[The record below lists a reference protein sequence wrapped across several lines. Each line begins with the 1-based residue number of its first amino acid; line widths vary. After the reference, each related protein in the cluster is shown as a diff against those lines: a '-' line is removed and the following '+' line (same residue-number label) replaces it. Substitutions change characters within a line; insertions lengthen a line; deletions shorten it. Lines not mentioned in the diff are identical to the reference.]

1 MLPRLRNL
9 VKILVDSCDSVISI
23 GLNAEEGFVA
33 SMPILPQL
41 KQLRLRYLPK
51 LMHTRL
57 NQVSYGNCCYPNL
70 MKIYIDSCQSLRN
83 VFSLSVAINIV
94 HLEELEVSNCEK
106 MQEIIATRSGS
117 KETLDKIEFPRLKLM
132 RLESLQSLKSFWSSE
147 SQEEERVEVV
157 DLAPFELQSLFN
169 DKVAFPSLEELYIV
183 NMELNNKWHIALT
196 SKSFSKL
203 RVLVV
208 KSCGKLSSVGSLN
221 LLQRLENLER
231 LEISKCDSLEEV
243 FKVEEDSWTREED
256 ETTLRF
262 HQLKIMRFEYLPYL
276 RSFFSG
282 SCILEFPSLKELS
295 IECCGK
301 LETIIPTINAPTQH
315 FFNKK
320 VTFPSL
326 EKLYIKGM
334 DELNNKWHNVL
345 PTESFSKLRVL
356 VLESCGKLLSVG
368 PLNLL
373 QRLENLQEL
382 EISKCG
388 SLEEVFK
395 VEEEETSM
403 KIHDHTKREEE
414 TTLVFHQ
421 LKIMRF
427 KYLPYLR
434 SFYSG
439 SCILEFPSLEEL
451 WIECCEKLEIIIP
464 TINALTQHFFNKKAT
479 FPSLEEL
486 YIKGMDELNNKWHT
500 ALPTESFSKLR
511 VLVVESCGK
520 LLSIGPLNLLQRL
533 ENLQELEISKYGSL
547 EEVFK
552 VEEEETSMKIHDHT
566 KREEETTLVFHQLK
580 IMRFKHLPYVRSF
593 YSGSCILEFP
603 SLEELRIECCEKLE
617 TIFPTINA
625 PTQYFFNKKVVLPGL
640 KKLHLISLF
649 NLREIGTGSLPLHF
663 IQILEVRDCG
673 NLRNLFSSSITT
685 TLERLERLEIE
696 SCEVMEEI
704 VASEGVEEVINQI
717 VFPQLQYLQLSN
729 LPNLTRFCN
738 ANYALNLPSLESA
751 RLERCMKM
759 QAFAFGQGRD
769 WQWKKKKQKMMHDNM
784 QLRQLSR

>member
-1 MLPRLRNL
+1 MTSEGNSTCTATQPLFNYKIAFPVLEYLVISGLEIIKEIWDSQLLGENPFSQLHFLEVSDCHNFVNIVPSHMLPRLRNL
-9 VKILVDSCDSVISI
+9 VQIHVDSCDSVISI

-41 KQLRLRYLPK
+41 KEL
-51 LMHTRL
+51 
-57 NQVSYGNCCYPNL
+57 
-70 MKIYIDSCQSLRN
+70 SCQSLRN

-157 DLAPFELQSLFN
+157 DLAPFEQQSLFN
-169 DKVAFPSLEELYIV
+169 DKVAFPSLEELYI
-183 NMELNNKWHIALT
+183 
-196 SKSFSKL
+196 
-203 RVLVV
+203 
-208 KSCGKLSSVGSLN
+208 
-221 LLQRLENLER
+221 
-231 LEISKCDSLEEV
+231 
-243 FKVEEDSWTREED
+243 
-256 ETTLRF
+256 
-262 HQLKIMRFEYLPYL
+262 
-276 RSFFSG
+276 
-282 SCILEFPSLKELS
+282 
-295 IECCGK
+295 
-301 LETIIPTINAPTQH
+301 
-315 FFNKK
+315 
-320 VTFPSL
+320 
-326 EKLYIKGM
+326 KGM
-334 DELNNKWHNVL
+334 DELNNKWHAAL
-345 PTESFSKLRVL
+345 PTESFCKLRVL

-421 LKIMRF
+421 LSIMRF
-427 KYLPYLR
+427 KCLPYLR

-439 SCILEFPSLEEL
+439 SCILEFPSLKEL
-451 WIECCEKLEIIIP
+451 WIECCGKLETIIP
-464 TINALTQHFFNKKAT
+464 TINAPTQHFFNKKVT
-479 FPSLEEL
+479 FPSLEKL

-500 ALPTESFSKLR
+500 VLPTESFSKLR
-511 VLVVESCGK
+511 VLVLESCGK
-520 LLSIGPLNLLQRL
+520 LLSVGPLNLLQRL
-533 ENLQELEISKYGSL
+533 ENLQELEISKCGSL

-566 KREEETTLVFHQLK
+566 KREETTLVFHQLK
-580 IMRFKHLPYVRSF
+580 IMRFKYLLYLRSF

-603 SLEELRIECCEKLE
+603 SLEELRIECCGKLE

-625 PTQYFFNKKVVLPGL
+625 PTQHFFNKKVVLPGL
-640 KKLHLISLF
+640 KKLYLISLF
-649 NLREIGTGSLPLHF
+649 NLREIGIGSLPLHF

-673 NLRNLFSSSITT
+673 NLRNLFSSSIAT
-685 TLERLERLEIE
+685 TLERLEELKIE

-704 VASEGVEEVINQI
+704 VASEGLEEVINQI
-717 VFPQLQYLQLSN
+717 VFPQLRDLRLSN

-769 WQWKKKKQKMMHDNM
+769 WQWKKKQKMMHDNM